1 MNFQRV
7 HLFLDVSK
15 KNDNSYALVNF
26 LDKNIKFINS
36 NRMLIELV
44 PIISD
49 NDKKELL
56 KNNIDKLPAL
66 LNGETII
73 VGIRNIMDFIQVKRK
88 ITPKTKNA
96 EEMLREAQMADMD
109 INKYENGEYDD
120 EESFDEDGELRGD
133 PDAVKQNIQRR
144 MAEFNQRR
152 TGRTEDTAPGTGKR
166 KKGKKKRKGG
176 AAQRPPADDID
187 MYQDNVGPPPAKKK
201 GAGVEV
207 NPEEWDIETQQ
218 LLDKGGFDL

>member
-26 LDKNIKFINS
+26 LDKNIKIINS
-36 NRMLIELV
+36 NRMLIEIV

-56 KNNIDKLPAL
+56 KNNIGELPAL
-66 LNGETII
+66 LNGESII
-73 VGIRNIMDFIQVKRK
+73 IGLRNIMNFVQVKRK
-88 ITPKTKNA
+88 IMPKTKNA

-109 INKYENGEYDD
+109 MNKYENGEYDD

-152 TGRTEDTAPGTGKR
+152 TGRTEDTEPGANKKGKR
-166 KKGKKKRKGG
+166 KKKRKGN
-176 AAQRPPADDID
+176 APQRASNID
-187 MYQDNVGPPPAKKK
+187 MYEDNVQPPKKK
-201 GAGVEV
+201 NAGIEV